1 MIHENTWIVD
11 MTESEIIT
19 LLGGVWVATM
29 IVPKSFQHR
38 NMLLLLLVGLS
49 VVLVIGLGLDYVSRM
64 FNDPGRFWFLS

>member
-29 IVPKSFQHR
+29 IVPESFQHR
-38 NMLLLLLVGLS
+38 NMLLLLLMGLS
-49 VVLVIGLGLDYVSRM
+49 VVLAIGLGLDHVSRM
-64 FNDPGRFWFLS
+64 FNDPNRFWFVS